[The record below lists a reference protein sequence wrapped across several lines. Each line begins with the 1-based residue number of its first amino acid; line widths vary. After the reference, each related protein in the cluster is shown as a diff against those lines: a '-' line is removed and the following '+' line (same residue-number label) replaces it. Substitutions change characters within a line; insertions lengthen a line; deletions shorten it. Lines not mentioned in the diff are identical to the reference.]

1 MTTATEYIS
10 VKDTAKHLR
19 VALKAAHPGVKFSV
33 VSSSYAGSATIRVA
47 WVDGPLETTVDLT
60 SKAFEGAKMSNDAK
74 DYVIKM
80 VDGRP
85 VCWGSDFVFTYRH
98 ESPEYVQERVAEVS
112 EAPDAV
118 HDFGGQCPTCGAWA
132 AYAAAWWRARV
143 FDSGRDLCCSRDCAG
158 KLRAR
163 KLARA

>member
-33 VSSSYAGSATIRVA
+33 VSSSYAGGATIRVA

-118 HDFGGQCPTCGAWA
+118 NDWNGSCGSCGNHVAW
-132 AYAAAWWRARV
+132 AAWWRARV
-143 FDSGRDLCCSRDCAG
+143 YDSGRDLCCSRECAG
-158 KLRAR
+158 QLRAR
-163 KLARA
+163 NLARA